1 MKKLMLIL
9 VVLVMSAPLYAAGT
23 ITFSEDAGTISY
35 VATGVAPVAM
45 GLNVTVDGGEDPVTS
60 VSILQDFFEIYMD
73 AAYSIESDPCDPC
86 SYQYGD
92 GTPIADPC
100 AAGEIDLGSNGMFFC
115 ISMGGLGGETD
126 PEEKEPLMSGDIIK
140 LSTTVGT
147 TGQITLN
154 NIRGGVIG
162 SDGEP
167 MTVIGLPLD
176 FTAGPD
182 ECMASTNPDY
192 ADWTTLAGSPECW
205 CYCKHCNGDA
215 DGCSQFSG
223 QVPVYLLD
231 LNIFLPAFGNPAI
244 ATTPGDPGWCGDFA
258 RDAAFSGQV
267 RVYTTDLARFLPMF
281 GAPNAS
287 VAVSSGPGCSG
298 PHIPPFVPSP
308 PGCDINPLP
317 NTEYNFWV
325 SPTAGC
331 GANVV
336 TPCP

>member
-167 MTVIGLPLD
+167 MTVVGLPLD

-182 ECMASTNPDY
+182 TCMASSNPDY
-192 ADWTTLAGSPECW
+192 TEWTTLTGMINCW
-205 CYCKHCNGDA
+205 CYCKQCNGDI
-215 DGCSQFSG
+215 DGGMQFDG
-223 QVPVYLLD
+223 LVAVYTDDINILVP
-231 LNIFLPAFGNPAI
+231 NFGD
-244 ATTPGDPGWCGDFA
+244 TTVKDTPGHPGWCTDMNHKPQFDGL
-258 RDAAFSGQV
+258 V
-267 RVYTTDLARFLPMF
+267 RTYTDDLARFI
-281 GAPNAS
+281 PNVGS
-287 VAVSSGPGCSG
+287 IPPDCSGPGCDG
-298 PHIPPFVPSP
+298 PHQDEFPG
-308 PGCDINPLP
+308 PGCDTNPLP
-317 NTEYNFWV
+317 NSEFNFWV
-325 SPTAGC
+325 ESATALDPTQ
-331 GANVV
+331 
-336 TPCP
+336 CP